1 MLHDGTGGVFV
12 DLESFEDNMDI
23 GDVVWSREK
32 PGKVGISPLYTS
44 GDVRRHEWY
53 LRALKFGDPVYVMAR
68 IKSMPHDDI
77 PRGVIAEN
85 ASRIHHTMYAVGEDA
100 VRRTAKLRKG
110 SEFSILK
117 PKTSFVSRMGALIM
131 LVLAGMVMIAMS

>member
-12 DLESFEDNMDI
+12 DLDSFADNMDI
-23 GDVVWSREK
+23 GDVVWRREK
-32 PGKVGISPLYTS
+32 PGKVGISPLYTD

-53 LRALKFGDPVYVMAR
+53 LRALKFGDPVYLMAR
-68 IKSMPHDDI
+68 IKSLPHDEI
-77 PRGVIAEN
+77 PRGVIAGN
-85 ASRIHHTMYAVGEDA
+85 ASRIHHMMHAVGEDA

-110 SEFSILK
+110 TEFSILK
-117 PKTSFVSRMGALIM
+117 PKTSFVSRLGALIM